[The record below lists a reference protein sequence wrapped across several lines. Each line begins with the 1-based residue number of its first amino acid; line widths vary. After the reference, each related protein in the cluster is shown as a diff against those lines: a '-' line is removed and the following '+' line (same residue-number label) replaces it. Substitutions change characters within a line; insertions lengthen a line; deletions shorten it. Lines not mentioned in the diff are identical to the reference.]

1 MFLHDLNC
9 TYIFIIL
16 FNYTCID
23 LTFVDETMY
32 DALIA
37 YSAESDRDA
46 TVATDVIYPYLR
58 HQCGFKVKLRGNQ
71 KGNFS
76 CLILFLL
83 CNNRDYKGYLKN
95 ACLNSP

>member
-1 MFLHDLNC
+1 MYNN
-9 TYIFIIL
+9 IIL

-58 HQCGFKVKLRGNQ
+58 HQCGLKVKLRGNQ

-83 CNNRDYKGYLKN
+83 CNNRYYYAYLKN
-95 ACLNSP
+95 ARLNSP